1 VSEFNDGVK
10 GKIISKALDNLSK
23 EIIRWKQEKKIAAM
37 VKIAERERR
46 IREAEESGRRQA
58 EEIQRRREDYIFK
71 ETMQITQGTVD
82 SWLLSVI
89 NETVDVT
96 AKEQSTIEVSLRSQ

>member
-1 VSEFNDGVK
+1 
-10 GKIISKALDNLSK
+10 
-23 EIIRWKQEKKIAAM
+23 M
-37 VKIAERERR
+37 
-46 IREAEESGRRQA
+46 
-58 EEIQRRREDYIFK
+58 
-71 ETMQITQGTVD
+71 TITQGTVD

>member
-1 VSEFNDGVK
+1 
-10 GKIISKALDNLSK
+10 LSK

-58 EEIQRRREDYIFK
+58 EEIQRRRED
-71 ETMQITQGTVD
+71 
-82 SWLLSVI
+82 
-89 NETVDVT
+89 
-96 AKEQSTIEVSLRSQ
+96 